1 MDGEDIQILIE
12 SNKTT
17 QIEDLKKKFYEQF
30 NSTKDPWLLNG
41 IFDCYLQTSSM
52 RLVEILVGVREPH
65 DMHLFNKLSET
76 LRGQSKLQ
84 ALTLLG
90 HVVRRRP
97 TWLIKIVK
105 HQVLNDLLRILKMET
120 DIILVMSALLIIII
134 LLPMLP
140 SLMAQH
146 LNEIFDVFSRLAAWN
161 TNNPNKVPEYNL
173 IHLQV
178 GLCEL
183 FNRLY
188 GMYPCNFLFYL
199 RKQYTQQDNLD
210 VFSHTIKP
218 MVYSVRMHPQLVTT
232 SKDAETAPSRWVK
245 MEDHDVIVEC
255 AKYVLDTS
263 RDDFGTVSNS
273 IMHRSHST
281 MELAIA
287 LEDTQQS
294 YGKTMASDLVLTYN
308 EEWSP
313 SSRCGLNTP
322 PPPESTPTSIP
333 HTPIQQ
339 NYVAST
345 SFPHQE
351 GTSPPEAA
359 IEATPETTPIKDLR
373 VLPRQPLAPST
384 VVRALNHSLS
394 SGGSALPQ
402 KWPGGLTVSTSYS
415 QPSSP
420 MKKEPS
426 PFRYSGINQQMT
438 ATPPPT
444 FPSDVPTVSAFQQPR
459 RDSLPLGGHSIID
472 QPWESTSMARR
483 VANLVQERKQI
494 SSSEGFVEKQFNP
507 STGAKSRSTALSSIS
522 SNSVLSSRIPSSP
535 LRVIGSSGVPPESPV
550 PIEPTAPLPGSRDW
564 PITRPT
570 PEKNGVHLSEGHTSS
585 VSSTSLY
592 HPNDSTQEDQEI
604 VEIVKQGEQFRNDT
618 RSMNAQTPLAVSRHC
633 DSVLQ
638 EFPVT
643 HNHDQDCEMEGDEC
657 LQEQSGSPCA
667 SGGLHMPNSVMN
679 FTRRARMRYFS
690 HCVPPVQYPISSDS
704 NIGSTGSSPGNGTSF
719 PSGKVR
725 RTNSCPEMEKSQAS
739 DLKVDCTV
747 EEEFE
752 DCLQNEDATTPQNSI
767 GEEALV
773 NGCTHLHLKPEMVT
787 EGTQTVECAPYEYLF
802 MSVFPS
808 MEPQSSQAPSPA
820 PFSAFNEQNM
830 FQSKLENVSPQTQL
844 DQFLWNILEI
854 RSKSSNSEAE
864 NRESKFREQ
873 IMLLNIQL
881 QFERQRREVHAERN
895 RRLLGRSRNNRALEE
910 VKTALKEQLSL
921 LQHELE
927 SVSKEVTRQREESNR
942 IIQEEQASVK
952 YWEEQCV
959 QAQNS
964 SREWKS
970 KFEDMEQ
977 KFLQEQ
983 KSTAAVQKEYQN
995 AQSKLLDISNEKRQ
1009 AEMNAAAAE
1018 KLQSEVQQLQKEL
1031 LLAGEQ
1037 HQRLNEKINYMSL
1050 NHKRPEEFTSI
1061 KEAYHDE
1068 LNNLRQILDSKS
1080 SLLEATKARVAELES
1095 SATNNAHHM
1104 NEKKRQLKVVKDE
1117 YNDQLQAVES
1127 KYQAQ
1132 KKINQRLQENNL
1144 ELLKVIAELKSK
1156 RKREGREPTASQ
1168 PAAASSSSHLT
1179 HPKSPDSVCSD
1190 DRLPHSSSPLSESL
1204 SSSEGMSLPGI
1215 LARDVSTIQNLQV
1228 IVDQPEQLA
1237 EAVPTPSQ
1245 PLTPTKTKSSAS
1257 SAVVSS
1263 NVSDEG

>member
-1 MDGEDIQILIE
+1 MDGEDIQTLIE
-12 SNKTT
+12 TNQPS
-17 QIEDLKKKFYEQF
+17 QIEDIKKKFYEQF
-30 NSTKDPWLLNG
+30 NATKDAWLLNG
-41 IFDCYLQTSSM
+41 IFDCYVQTSST
-52 RLVEILVGVREPH
+52 RLVEVLVGVREPH
-65 DMHLFNKLSET
+65 DVHLFNKLSDS
-76 LRGQSKLQ
+76 LRGPSKLQ

-105 HQVLNDLLRILKMET
+105 HPVLVEILKILKHET
-120 DIILVMSALLIIII
+120 DILLLMSALLIIII
-134 LLPMLP
+134 LLPMIP

-146 LNEIFDVFSRLAAWN
+146 LHEIFDVFSRLAAWN

-188 GMYPCNFLFYL
+188 GMYPCNFLYYL
-199 RKQYTQQDNLD
+199 RHTYTQRDNLD

-218 MVYSVRMHPQLVTT
+218 MVFSVRMHPQLVTT
-232 SKDAETAPSRWVK
+232 SKDAETAASRWMK

-255 AKYVLDTS
+255 AKYVLDAA
-263 RDDFGTVSNS
+263 RDDMGPSLGTPAL
-273 IMHRSHST
+273 RSRSPK
-281 MELAIA
+281 ELAMA
-287 LEDTQQS
+287 LEKSLQ
-294 YGKTMASDLVLTYN
+294 YGGKSVASDLVLTYRDAA
-308 EEWSP
+308 EWSP
-313 SSRCGLNTP
+313 SVRCGLNTP

-339 NYVAST
+339 VNYAASA
-345 SFPHQE
+345 SFPSQE

-373 VLPRQPLAPST
+373 LLPRQPPAPSS

-394 SGGSALPQ
+394 SGGGGLPQ
-402 KWPGGLTVSTSYS
+402 KWPGGLAASTSYS

-426 PFRYSGINQQMT
+426 PFRYIGINQQMT

-444 FPSDVPTVSAFQQPR
+444 FPSESVSSISAFQQPR
-459 RDSLPLGGHSIID
+459 RDSLPLGGHLMD
-472 QPWESTSMARR
+472 QTSMSRR
-483 VANLVQERKQI
+483 IANIVQDRRQN
-494 SSSEGFVEKQFNP
+494 SESFVEKQTTP
-507 STGAKSRSTALSSIS
+507 VSAKPRGSALTNIT
-522 SNSVLSSRIPSSP
+522 SNATSATRLPSSP
-535 LRVIGSSGVPPESPV
+535 LRVIGSTGLPPESPV
-550 PIEPTAPLPGSRDW
+550 PIEPTAPVPGSRDW

-570 PEKNGVHLSEGHTSS
+570 PEKNGFHIPDGHHGHG
-585 VSSTSLY
+585 SLY
-592 HPNDSTQEDQEI
+592 HSVDSSQEDQEV
-604 VEIVKQGEQFRNDT
+604 VEIVRQGEQRDRNE
-618 RSMNAQTPLAVSRHC
+618 SHPVNVQTPQSVSRHC

-638 EFPVT
+638 EFSVS
-643 HNHDQDCEMEGDEC
+643 HNHDQDCEMDGDEC

-679 FTRRARMRYFS
+679 FTRRAHRMRYFS
-690 HCVPPVQYPISSDS
+690 QCLPSVHHQIQSDS
-704 NIGSTGSSPGNGTSF
+704 HYGSTGSSPGNGTSF
-719 PSGKVR
+719 PSAKVR
-725 RTNSCPEMEKSQAS
+725 RTNSCPEIEKTPAI

-747 EEEFE
+747 EEREEFE

-773 NGCTHLHLKPEMVT
+773 NGCNHIQCRPEMVS
-787 EGTQTVECAPYEYLF
+787 EGTQTTEGAPYEHLF
-802 MSVFPS
+802 MSVFPT
-808 MEPQSSQAPSPA
+808 MDGHSSSAPSPA
-820 PFSAFNEQNM
+820 PLSSQHETMQTKPENISPQAQLDHFLWSI
-830 FQSKLENVSPQTQL
+830 LENRP
-844 DQFLWNILEI
+844 
-854 RSKSSNSEAE
+854 KSSGMEAE
-864 NRESKFREQ
+864 SIENKLKEQ

-927 SVSKEVTRQREESNR
+927 SVNKEVTKQRQDSTLR
-942 IIQEEQASVK
+942 IQHEQAAVK
-952 YWEEQCV
+952 YWEDQCI
-959 QAQNS
+959 QAQENF
-964 SREWKS
+964 RVWKA

-983 KSTAAVQKEYQN
+983 KCTAAVQKEYQK

-1009 AEMNAAAAE
+1009 AEISAAAAE
-1018 KLQSEVQQLQKEL
+1018 HLRAETQQLQREL
-1031 LLAGEQ
+1031 FLAGEQ
-1037 HQRLNEKINYMSL
+1037 QQRLWDKIQYMTL
-1050 NHKRPEEFTSI
+1050 HHNRPEEMSSV
-1061 KEAYHDE
+1061 KEAYHEE
-1068 LNNLRQILDSKS
+1068 LNTLRQILDTKNSA
-1080 SLLEATKARVAELES
+1080 LEAAKARVSELES
-1095 SATNNAHHM
+1095 NATNVALHM

-1132 KKINQRLQENNL
+1132 KKTNQRLQETNL
-1144 ELLKVIAELKSK
+1144 ELLKIIAELKSK
-1156 RKREGREPTASQ
+1156 RKREGREASASQ
-1168 PAAASSSSHLT
+1168 PAATSSSSHSHRS

-1215 LARDVSTIQNLQV
+1215 LARDVTTIQNLQV
-1228 IVDQPEQLA
+1228 IVDQPEHPV
-1237 EAVPTPSQ
+1237 EATLSSPP
-1245 PLTPTKTKSSAS
+1245 TPTKVTSTTT
-1257 SAVVSS
+1257 AV
-1263 NVSDEG
+1263 NAATDEG